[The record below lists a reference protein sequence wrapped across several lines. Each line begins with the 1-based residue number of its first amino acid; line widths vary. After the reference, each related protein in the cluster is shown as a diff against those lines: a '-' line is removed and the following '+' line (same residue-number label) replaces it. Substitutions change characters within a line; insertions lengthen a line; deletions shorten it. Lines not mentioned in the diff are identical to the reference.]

1 MTEATVRD
9 LRNNG
14 AQVLARVAAGE
25 SIVITRDGRPVAQLS
40 PLARPRLS
48 AEVLIE
54 RFRKLPPMDPARLR
68 KDIDSVI
75 DQSL

>member
-1 MTEATVRD
+1 MAEATVRD
-9 LRNNG
+9 LRNKG

-48 AEVLIE
+48 AAVLID
-54 RFRKLPPMDPARLR
+54 RFRSLPAMDPARLQE
-68 KDIDSVI
+68 DVDSVV